1 MSQYYIL
8 SILSNFP
15 IFYSDPKIWKL
26 TYTQDKKQST
36 KTDSKS
42 VVTDRKTTPVP
53 RNAPE
58 EGNRLPG
65 AQDERE
71 TTFSLCLLS
80 F

>member
-1 MSQYYIL
+1 VCGGGIYIPL
-8 SILSNFP
+8 HEVK
-15 IFYSDPKIWKL
+15 DKI
-26 TYTQDKKQST
+26 
-36 KTDSKS
+36 
-42 VVTDRKTTPVP
+42 TDRKTTPVP

-80 F
+80 SPLNC